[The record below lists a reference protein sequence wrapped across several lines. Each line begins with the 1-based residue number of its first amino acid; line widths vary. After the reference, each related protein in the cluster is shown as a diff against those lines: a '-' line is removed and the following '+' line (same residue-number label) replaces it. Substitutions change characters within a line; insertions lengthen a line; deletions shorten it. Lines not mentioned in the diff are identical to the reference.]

1 MQLRVFPVPPGP
13 RYVRRRRSVPY
24 MMNQYRRQLT
34 FGCVPLT
41 VSLPFKG
48 PVFGATDTRMIPTP
62 EQILD
67 TPKAGAWYRIKKG
80 ETWWGV
86 SKSAYGAD
94 NVKAGLMLM
103 NNSTW
108 NDHIDRQTKNWEAY
122 KVKGLQA
129 TPDYSAANP
138 HAPKGSGHDYPTA
151 WIPPKTGEEPEEV
164 YITVPTPIPTPSPGT
179 TVGPPGPQGP
189 QGPPGPT
196 GPQGPPGPTGPKGPT
211 GTGVGVPG
219 PAGPPGPTGA
229 SGKTGPAGPP
239 GSMGPAGPPGPTGP
253 MGPIGATGKGV
264 GVPGPAGP
272 PGPIGPAGKSLP
284 GPPGPPGPVGPPGP
298 PGAAGPPGP
307 VGTTGTYGG
316 DNLMWA
322 PVALMTLVSL

>member
-34 FGCVPLT
+34 LGCVPLT

-48 PVFGATDTRMIPTP
+48 PVGFGATDTRMIPTP
-62 EQILD
+62 AQILD

-189 QGPPGPT
+189 PGPT

-219 PAGPPGPTGA
+219 PVGPPGPTGA

-253 MGPIGATGKGV
+253 MGPTGATGKGV

-284 GPPGPPGPVGPPGP
+284 GPPGPPGPAGPPGP